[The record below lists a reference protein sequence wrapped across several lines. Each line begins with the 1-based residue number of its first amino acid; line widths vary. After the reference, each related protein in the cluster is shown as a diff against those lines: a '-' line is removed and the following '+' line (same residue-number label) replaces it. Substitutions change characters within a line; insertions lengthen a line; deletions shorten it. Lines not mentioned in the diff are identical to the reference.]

1 VAPVLSSVVSEP
13 TPTPRTEPFQAPV
26 GTRDVLPPES
36 ARWQALIAT
45 FAQQVGRAGY
55 GLVQGPM
62 FEEIGVFSRMG
73 EGTDVVRK
81 EMYDFLD
88 KGERHLALRP
98 EGTASVVRAYV
109 QHRPATPWKVWYAS
123 PNFRYER
130 PQAGRYRQHHQLG
143 LEAIGSDDADLDV
156 EVIALL
162 WDFYASLGLRQVEL
176 VVNSMGTADDRRRYV
191 DDIRTYLSGK
201 LDELDPTDA
210 EKVEAHPMRVLDS
223 KRPVTIAAIGDAPR
237 ITDRLSGAGQAH
249 FGRVQAGLAALRIPF
264 RIEPRLVR
272 GLDYYTHTTFEFISG
287 ALDAAQST
295 IGGGGRYDGLV
306 ESLGGPSTP
315 GIGFGSGIERTLL
328 TCDAEGV
335 FAAPE
340 HRVDVYVVD
349 TAGGESARDLSAELR
364 RAGIAAERAFDGRSM
379 KSQMKS
385 AGRSGAS
392 FVLIIGGDELAD
404 GTVTVRHMSGDH
416 EQRLVDRA
424 VVVPAVAALL
434 LERASG

>member
-1 VAPVLSSVVSEP
+1 VPEP
-13 TPTPRTEPFQAPV
+13 TQTPRTEPFKAPV

-36 ARWQALIAT
+36 ARWQALIAR
-45 FAQQVGRAGY
+45 FAEQVGRAGY
-55 GLVQGPM
+55 GLVQSPM
-62 FEEIGVFSRMG
+62 FEEIGVFARMG

-98 EGTASVVRAYV
+98 EGTASVARAYV
-109 QHRPATPWKVWYAS
+109 QHRPATPWKVWYAAPS
-123 PNFRYER
+123 FRYER

-143 LEAIGSDDADLDV
+143 VEAIGSTDPDLDV

-162 WDFYASLGLRQVEL
+162 WDFYAGLGLRQVEL
-176 VVNSMGTADDRRRYV
+176 VVNSMGTAEDRRRYI
-191 DDIRTYLSGK
+191 DDIRTYLHGK
-201 LDELDPTDA
+201 LAELDPTDA

-223 KRPVTIAAIGDAPR
+223 KRPVTIAAIADAPR
-237 ITDRLSGAGQAH
+237 ITDRLSDEGVAH
-249 FGRVQAGLAALRIPF
+249 FERVQAGLGALRIPF

-272 GLDYYTHTTFEFISG
+272 GLDYYTHTTFEFISH

-306 ESLGGPSTP
+306 EALGGPSTP
-315 GIGFGSGIERTLL
+315 GIGFGSGIERVLL

-335 FAAPE
+335 FEAPE
-340 HRVDVYVVD
+340 QRVDVFVVD
-349 TAGGESARDLSAELR
+349 TAGGDSARDLSVELR

-385 AGRSGAS
+385 ADRSGAS
-392 FVLIIGGDELAD
+392 FVLIVGSDELAD
-404 GTVTVRHMSGDH
+404 GVVTVRHMVGDH
-416 EQRLVDRA
+416 EQTRVERSAA
-424 VVVPAVAALL
+424 VATVAALL
-434 LERASG
+434 SDVTLT

>member
-1 VAPVLSSVVSEP
+1 VSEP
-13 TPTPRTEPFQAPV
+13 TSTPRTEPFKAPV

-36 ARWQALIAT
+36 DRWQALIAT
-45 FAQQVGRAGY
+45 FAQHVGRAGY
-55 GLVQGPM
+55 GLVQSPM
-62 FEEIGVFSRMG
+62 FEEIGVFARMG

-98 EGTASVVRAYV
+98 EGTASVARAYV
-109 QHRPATPWKVWYAS
+109 QHRPATPWKVWYAAPS
-123 PNFRYER
+123 FRYER

-143 LEAIGSDDADLDV
+143 VEAIGSTDPDLDV

-162 WDFYASLGLRQVEL
+162 WDFYAGIGLRQVEL
-176 VVNSMGTADDRRRYV
+176 VLNSMGTAEDRRRYI
-191 DDIRTYLSGK
+191 DDIRTYLAGK
-201 LDELDPTDA
+201 VGELDPTDA
-210 EKVEAHPMRVLDS
+210 EKVDAHPMRVLDS
-223 KRPVTIAAIGDAPR
+223 KRPVTIAAIADAPR
-237 ITDRLSGAGQAH
+237 ITDRLSDEGVAH
-249 FGRVQAGLAALRIPF
+249 FERVQAGLTALGVPF
-264 RIEPRLVR
+264 RLEPRLVR

-335 FAAPE
+335 FPASERHA
-340 HRVDVYVVD
+340 DVYVVD
-349 TAGGESARDLSAELR
+349 TAGGDTARDLSVELR

-385 AGRSGAS
+385 ADRSGAS
-392 FVLIIGGDELAD
+392 IVLIVGSDELAD

-416 EQRLVDRA
+416 EQQRVERVA
-424 VVVPAVAALL
+424 VVATVAAMLL
-434 LERASG
+434 DLISG

>member
-1 VAPVLSSVVSEP
+1 M
-13 TPTPRTEPFQAPV
+13 PRTDPFKAPV

-36 ARWQALIAT
+36 DRWQALIAT
-45 FAQQVGRAGY
+45 FAQQVARAGY

-81 EMYDFLD
+81 EMYDFHD
-88 KGERHLALRP
+88 KGDRHLALRP
-98 EGTASVVRAYV
+98 EGTASIARAFV
-109 QHRPATPWKVWYAS
+109 QHRPATPWKVWYAAPS
-123 PNFRYER
+123 FRYER

-143 LEAIGSDDADLDV
+143 VEALGSPDPDLDV

-162 WDFYASLGLRQVEL
+162 WDFYAGLGLRQVEL
-176 VVNSMGTADDRRRYV
+176 VVNSMGSADDRRRYI
-191 DDIRTYLSGK
+191 DDIRTYLGTK
-201 LDELDPTDA
+201 LGELDPTDA

-223 KRPVTIAAIGDAPR
+223 KRPVTIAAIADAPR
-237 ITDRLSGAGQAH
+237 ITDRLSDDGVAH
-249 FGRVQAGLAALRIPF
+249 FERVQGGLRALGIPF

-272 GLDYYTHTTFEFISG
+272 GLDYYTHTTFEFVSG

-315 GIGFGSGIERTLL
+315 GIGFGSGIERVLL

-340 HRVDVYVVD
+340 RGVDVYVVD
-349 TAGGESARDLSAELR
+349 TAGGESARDLSIELR

-392 FVLIIGGDELAD
+392 LVLIIGPDELAD
-404 GTVTVRHMSGDH
+404 GAVTVRHMGGDH
-416 EQRLVDRA
+416 DQQRVERAA
-424 VVVPAVAALL
+424 VVATVASLLGSSALP
-434 LERASG
+434 G